1 MTHPRSIA
9 AAQTIPVRGDVDANL
24 ERHLQLVRTAAK
36 EEAQILV
43 FPELSLTGYEMDL
56 AHGLAFSTNDSRLG
70 PLIEAAAAHSMT
82 LIVGAPVRLNSRLYI
97 GALIVSPEGAVD
109 VYTKQRLGAFSES
122 AGVDGIVPPG
132 EATTF
137 YPGDY
142 NPLVRFGGHTAAI
155 AVCADIGRPSHPEAA
170 AKRGAK
176 TYFAS
181 MFVIPSEFERDA
193 ANLETY
199 AARHS
204 MAVVFANYGGP
215 SGGLASAGRSAVWSE
230 KGERLVQLEANGAG
244 VAVAT
249 QTDAGWRAKS
259 IMLGEGT

>member
-1 MTHPRSIA
+1 
-9 AAQTIPVRGDVDANL
+9 
-24 ERHLQLVRTAAK
+24 
-36 EEAQILV
+36 
-43 FPELSLTGYEMDL
+43 MDL
-56 AHGLAFSTNDSRLG
+56 AHGLAFSTNDARLG
-70 PLIEAAAAHSMT
+70 PLIEAAAAYSMT

-97 GALIVSPEGAVD
+97 GALIVPPEGAVD

-122 AGVDGIVPPG
+122 ASVDGIVPPA
-132 EATTF
+132 EASTF
-137 YPGDY
+137 HSGDY
-142 NPLVRFGGHTAAI
+142 NPLVRFGHHTAAL

-181 MFVIPSEFERDA
+181 MFVIPSEFDREV

-215 SGGLASAGRSAVWSE
+215 SGRLASAGRSAVWSE
-230 KGERLVQLEANGAG
+230 KGERLVQLEASGAG
-244 VAVAT
+244 VAVCT

-259 IMLGEGT
+259 IMLDARS